1 MSDVL
6 NQIKQKIETTVKS
19 GIETVEHLVG
29 IGKTTAAKAVTAAE
43 PAIAQAEAAV
53 SQATTQVE
61 ASAAAT
67 LATTGATGRFRA
79 WPFRPLRR
87 PARVRRL
94 RRPPMPP
101 RPPGPRRTSAYNSRR
116 LTAGHQLSS
125 WQCGF
130 DSRRLYWRKP

>member
-29 IGKTTAAKAVTAAE
+29 IGKTTAANAVTAAE

-67 LATTGATGRFRA
+67 LATGALPGATI
-79 WPFRPLRR
+79 P
-87 PARVRRL
+87 PA
-94 RRPPMPP
+94 PPAGNGLGNGPSGSQPP
-101 RPPGPRRTSAYNSRR
+101 SA
-116 LTAGHQLSS
+116 
-125 WQCGF
+125 
-130 DSRRLYWRKP
+130 

>member
-53 SQATTQVE
+53 AQATTQVE

-67 LATTGATGRFRA
+67 LATGALPGATI
-79 WPFRPLRR
+79 P
-87 PARVRRL
+87 PA
-94 RRPPMPP
+94 PPAGNGLGNGPSGPQPP
-101 RPPGPRRTSAYNSRR
+101 SA
-116 LTAGHQLSS
+116 
-125 WQCGF
+125 
-130 DSRRLYWRKP
+130 

>member
-53 SQATTQVE
+53 AQATTQVE

-67 LATTGATGRFRA
+67 LATTGATGA
-79 WPFRPLRR
+79 LPGMALPPTP
-87 PARVRRL
+87 PAGNGL
-94 RRPPMPP
+94 GNGPSGPQPP
-101 RPPGPRRTSAYNSRR
+101 SA
-116 LTAGHQLSS
+116 
-125 WQCGF
+125 
-130 DSRRLYWRKP
+130 